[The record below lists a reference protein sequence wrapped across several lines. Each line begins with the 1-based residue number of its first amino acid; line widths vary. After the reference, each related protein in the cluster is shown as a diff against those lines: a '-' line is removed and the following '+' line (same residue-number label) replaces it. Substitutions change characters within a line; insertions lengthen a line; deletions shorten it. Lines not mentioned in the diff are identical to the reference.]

1 LTRSVNMASTDIL
14 SKGGDKIGSRCNH
27 KGRMEPERFA
37 LQDPHPISEKGKVF
51 LASLGERE
59 RALHTMMSKSL
70 GSSYF
75 VERTHA
81 FRKWIAAT
89 TPKR

>member
-1 LTRSVNMASTDIL
+1 MEADVSKEQVDINIMDPIE
-14 SKGGDKIGSRCNH
+14 KFK
-27 KGRMEPERFA
+27 
-37 LQDPHPISEKGKVF
+37 LQDAHPLSEKGKAF
-51 LASLGERE
+51 IASLDERN

-81 FRKWIAAT
+81 FRKWVAETSKAHE
-89 TPKR
+89 KKN

>member
-1 LTRSVNMASTDIL
+1 
-14 SKGGDKIGSRCNH
+14 
-27 KGRMEPERFA
+27 METFK
-37 LQDPHPISEKGKVF
+37 LQDPHPITEKGKEF
-51 LASLGERE
+51 LASLDERN

-81 FRKWIAAT
+81 FRKWTASALAAGNAKT
-89 TPKR
+89 NATPKQ